1 MSSTTLKRNTRPRP
15 APVEQEVV
23 GKCPD
28 CGRDVLTSESSY
40 YCQNLHYKSKS
51 FEDLKKYSC
60 NFKFLRSRLQNA
72 GKEDITPNEMRSLL
86 AGDAIPL
93 PGMKSKDGE
102 TFDTFGM
109 LKFKPPY
116 GWCIDFVSLNAIA
129 MTAEQTKRP
138 ITIKV
143 LGQKENVTNGIV

>member
-1 MSSTTLKRNTRPRP
+1 MSNTTLKRKPRP
-15 APVEQEVV
+15 KPTPVEQEVV
-23 GKCPD
+23 GKCPE
-28 CGRDVLTSESSY
+28 CGRDVLASDSKY
-40 YCQNLHYKSKS
+40 YCQNIHYKSKS

-60 NFKFLRSRLQNA
+60 DFKFLRSRFQNA
-72 GKEDITPNEMRSLL
+72 GKDDITPTEMRSLL

-116 GWCIDFVSLNAIA
+116 GWSINFVTLNAIA

-138 ITIKV
+138 ISIKASQPK
-143 LGQKENVTNGIV
+143 GEKNNGII